1 VKNAVGATYQPQG
14 IPGGE
19 KAAQKD
25 VRGKADVREAEK
37 RRKEWVRRLGVV
49 FDVSRA
55 LL

>member
-1 VKNAVGATYQPQG
+1 VKSAVGATYQAQG

-19 KAAQKD
+19 KAAQKGT
-25 VRGKADVREAEK
+25 RGKVDGKEAEK